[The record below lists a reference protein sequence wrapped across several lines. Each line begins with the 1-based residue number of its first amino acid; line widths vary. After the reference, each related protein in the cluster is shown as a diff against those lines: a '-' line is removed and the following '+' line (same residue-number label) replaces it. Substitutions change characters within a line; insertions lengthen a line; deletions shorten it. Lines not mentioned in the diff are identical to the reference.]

1 MTTNRSEFR
10 EYMDAQQ
17 QLPPDCT
24 LGFIAWFSVE
34 EAPYDGAAM
43 AKDFDRL
50 GLNTAYLP
58 RPVRPDNAFEKA
70 SKTIEGEKY
79 TVHDGKGAP
88 LTAEILIREVSRDA
102 QIVRQLIREV
112 KDSAGRRL
120 LYQPVGELVFYKPA
134 ARAGKVDPTS
144 ARVRA
149 TLVADPAVV
158 SASERPLLEQ
168 YVQKFDDAYR
178 RFRDFH
184 DSQKVR
190 GILRSY
196 LLYLNAV
203 QMKPG
208 VYFVHSSRRDEL
220 ERLQE
225 FANNLQE
232 FNGDHTA
239 SMMLL
244 PLADLPHLRTEVV
257 NVFQRE
263 AEKDLATVVAEI
275 AKIRSTRQKVS
286 AEAWMK
292 IKAEYDRVLKKATEY
307 SRTLQ
312 ISQDRTAGA
321 AELALDQLM
330 ELQRQIV
337 TSGLAAS

>member
-1 MTTNRSEFR
+1 MTANRSEFR

-43 AKDFDRL
+43 TKDFDRL
-50 GLNTAYLP
+50 NLNTALLP
-58 RPVRPDNAFEKA
+58 KPLRPDNAFEKA
-70 SKTIEGEKY
+70 SMAIDGQKY
-79 TVHDGKGAP
+79 SVSDGKANH
-88 LTAEILIREVSRDA
+88 TAEILIREVTRDT

-120 LYQPVGELVFYKPA
+120 LYQPVGELVFYKPQTKG
-134 ARAGKVDPTS
+134 GKVDPAS

-149 TLVADPAVV
+149 TLVGDPTVV
-158 SASERPLLEQ
+158 SASERPLLEA
-168 YVQKFDDAYR
+168 YIQKFDDAYR
-178 RFRDFH
+178 RYRDFH

-190 GILRSY
+190 GILRNY

-275 AKIRSTRQKVS
+275 AKIRSTRQKIS

-292 IKAEYDRVLKKATEY
+292 IRAEYDRVMKKATEY

-330 ELQRQIV
+330 ELQRAIV
-337 TSGLAAS
+337 NSGLAAS